1 MAASTCE
8 TIKNYNIEHF
18 ALPLWFHNWRRFFK
32 YNDKTHFKIGIQPRH
47 RRLHRRFAAIRRSL
61 HSQKNAR
68 HRPQTAE
75 RAEHAKQNEQ
85 EYSDGQIPIS
95 PFRADTSDNAPFSS
109 EGGGVPFAK
118 RDDCN
123 TEANDSAISFARM
136 SEIYLRQK
144 KVSQL
149 TRVTEENDDDGV
161 AGRVR
166 NRAGN
171 QRVSPLGRT
180 PAYGDTLNSAPRPSC
195 RRPPRTRPYGAI
207 PAPAAI
213 PARPPPK
220 QYPAISCAEKLRPEE
235 TKIPKTTTNRM
246 KIYSFRI
253 LQIEI
258 FYLFLSKCFP
268 LMEKRPDQNR
278 TGWEPRPSSIR
289 SSLAGCGT
297 LLRAVARE

>member
-1 MAASTCE
+1 M
-8 TIKNYNIEHF
+8 
-18 ALPLWFHNWRRFFK
+18 WFHNWRRFFK

-118 RDDCN
+118 QDDCN

-136 SEIYLRQK
+136 SESYLRQK

-195 RRPPRTRPYGAI
+195 RRPPPEPSVRSNSSSGSNPRTPRSGTI
-207 PAPAAI
+207 SRDFMRRKTPA
-213 PARPPPK
+213 
-220 QYPAISCAEKLRPEE
+220 
-235 TKIPKTTTNRM
+235 
-246 KIYSFRI
+246 
-253 LQIEI
+253 
-258 FYLFLSKCFP
+258 
-268 LMEKRPDQNR
+268 
-278 TGWEPRPSSIR
+278 G
-289 SSLAGCGT
+289 
-297 LLRAVARE
+297 

>member
-1 MAASTCE
+1 MRDTDRSGGTSGTCK
-8 TIKNYNIEHF
+8 TNRSIRTDKYRYRHF
-18 ALPLWFHNWRRFFK
+18 ERTPRTTTPSPRR
-32 YNDKTHFKIGIQPRH
+32 
-47 RRLHRRFAAIRRSL
+47 
-61 HSQKNAR
+61 
-68 HRPQTAE
+68 
-75 RAEHAKQNEQ
+75 
-85 EYSDGQIPIS
+85 
-95 PFRADTSDNAPFSS
+95 
-109 EGGGVPFAK
+109 GGVVPFAK

-136 SEIYLRQK
+136 SELYLRQK

-149 TRVTEENDDDGV
+149 TRVTEENDDAGV

-180 PAYGDTLNSAPRPSC
+180 P
-195 RRPPRTRPYGAI
+195 PYGEI

-213 PARPPPK
+213 PARPAPE
-220 QYPAISCAEKLRPEE
+220 QYPATSCAEKLRPDE

-268 LMEKRPDQNR
+268 
-278 TGWEPRPSSIR
+278 
-289 SSLAGCGT
+289 
-297 LLRAVARE
+297 

>member
-1 MAASTCE
+1 M
-8 TIKNYNIEHF
+8 
-18 ALPLWFHNWRRFFK
+18 WFHNWRRFFK

-61 HSQKNAR
+61 HSQKKCAAPTADGGTSGTCKTKRTGVFGRINTDIAISSG
-68 HRPQTAE
+68 HLGQRPLLL
-75 RAEHAKQNEQ
+75 
-85 EYSDGQIPIS
+85 
-95 PFRADTSDNAPFSS
+95 
-109 EGGGVPFAK
+109 GGGGIVPFAK

-149 TRVTEENDDDGV
+149 TRVTEENDDAGV

-180 PAYGDTLNSAPRPSC
+180 PAYGDTLNSTPRPSC
-195 RRPPRTRPYGAI
+195 RRPPPRNPPYGAI

-213 PARPPPK
+213 PARPP
-220 QYPAISCAEKLRPEE
+220 RNN
-235 TKIPKTTTNRM
+235 IPRFHAQKNSGRM
-246 KIYSFRI
+246 KRNTKNDN
-253 LQIEI
+253 QPHEN
-258 FYLFLSKCFP
+258 LFVPYFA
-268 LMEKRPDQNR
+268 N
-278 TGWEPRPSSIR
+278 
-289 SSLAGCGT
+289 
-297 LLRAVARE
+297 

>member
-1 MAASTCE
+1 M
-8 TIKNYNIEHF
+8 
-18 ALPLWFHNWRRFFK
+18 
-32 YNDKTHFKIGIQPRH
+32 
-47 RRLHRRFAAIRRSL
+47 
-61 HSQKNAR
+61 
-68 HRPQTAE
+68 
-75 RAEHAKQNEQ
+75 
-85 EYSDGQIPIS
+85 
-95 PFRADTSDNAPFSS
+95 
-109 EGGGVPFAK
+109 PFAK

-149 TRVTEENDDDGV
+149 TRVTEENDDAGV

-180 PAYGDTLNSAPRPSC
+180 PAYGDTLNSAPRNL
-195 RRPPRTRPYGAI
+195 PYGAI

-213 PARPPPK
+213 PARPAPE
-220 QYPAISCAEKLRPEE
+220 QYPAISCAEKLRPDE

>member
-1 MAASTCE
+1 M
-8 TIKNYNIEHF
+8 
-18 ALPLWFHNWRRFFK
+18 WFHNWRRFFK

-47 RRLHRRFAAIRRSL
+47 RRLHRRFAAIRRNL

-95 PFRADTSDNAPFSS
+95 PFRADTSDNDPFSS
-109 EGGGVPFAK
+109 EGGGVVPFAK

-123 TEANDSAISFARM
+123 TEATDSAISFARM

-149 TRVTEENDDDGV
+149 TRVTEENDDAGV

-195 RRPPRTRPYGAI
+195 RRPPPEPSVRSNSSSGSNPRT
-207 PAPAAI
+207 
-213 PARPPPK
+213 PPPETISRDFMRRK
-220 QYPAISCAEKLRPEE
+220 TPA
-235 TKIPKTTTNRM
+235 
-246 KIYSFRI
+246 
-253 LQIEI
+253 
-258 FYLFLSKCFP
+258 
-268 LMEKRPDQNR
+268 
-278 TGWEPRPSSIR
+278 G
-289 SSLAGCGT
+289 
-297 LLRAVARE
+297 

>member
-1 MAASTCE
+1 MRGTDRRRRNERNMQNKTNRSIRTD
-8 TIKNYNIEHF
+8 KYRYRHF
-18 ALPLWFHNWRRFFK
+18 ERTPRTTPPSPRRG
-32 YNDKTHFKIGIQPRH
+32 GI
-47 RRLHRRFAAIRRSL
+47 
-61 HSQKNAR
+61 
-68 HRPQTAE
+68 
-75 RAEHAKQNEQ
+75 
-85 EYSDGQIPIS
+85 
-95 PFRADTSDNAPFSS
+95 
-109 EGGGVPFAK
+109 VPFAK

-149 TRVTEENDDDGV
+149 TRVTEENDDAGV

-195 RRPPRTRPYGAI
+195 RRPPPE
-207 PAPAAI
+207 
-213 PARPPPK
+213 
-220 QYPAISCAEKLRPEE
+220 QYPAISCAEKLRPDE

>member
-1 MAASTCE
+1 M
-8 TIKNYNIEHF
+8 
-18 ALPLWFHNWRRFFK
+18 WFHNWRRFFK

-68 HRPQTAE
+68 HRPQRRNE
-75 RAEHAKQNEQ
+75 RNMQNKTNRSIRTDKYRYRHFERT
-85 EYSDGQIPIS
+85 PRTTPPS
-95 PFRADTSDNAPFSS
+95 PRR
-109 EGGGVPFAK
+109 GGVVPFAK

-149 TRVTEENDDDGV
+149 TRVTEENDDAGV

-195 RRPPRTRPYGAI
+195 RRPPGTLRTEQFQLRQQSPPG
-207 PAPAAI
+207 PPRGPMPRVEAPRNAG
-213 PARPPPK
+213 
-220 QYPAISCAEKLRPEE
+220 
-235 TKIPKTTTNRM
+235 RM
-246 KIYSFRI
+246 KRKY
-253 LQIEI
+253 Q
-258 FYLFLSKCFP
+258 
-268 LMEKRPDQNR
+268 KRQP
-278 TGWEPRPSSIR
+278 T
-289 SSLAGCGT
+289 A
-297 LLRAVARE
+297 

>member
-18 ALPLWFHNWRRFFK
+18 ALLLWFHNWRRFFK

-47 RRLHRRFAAIRRSL
+47 RRLHWRFAAIRRSL
-61 HSQKNAR
+61 HSQKKCAAPTADGGTSGTCKTKRTGVFGRINTDIAISSG
-68 HRPQTAE
+68 HLGQRPLLLG
-75 RAEHAKQNEQ
+75 R
-85 EYSDGQIPIS
+85 
-95 PFRADTSDNAPFSS
+95 
-109 EGGGVPFAK
+109 GGVVPFAK

-149 TRVTEENDDDGV
+149 TRVTEENDDAGV

-180 PAYGDTLNSAPRPSC
+180 PAYGDTLNSTPRPSC
-195 RRPPRTRPYGAI
+195 RRPPPEPSVRSNSSAGSNPRT
-207 PAPAAI
+207 
-213 PARPPPK
+213 PPPETISRDFMRRK
-220 QYPAISCAEKLRPEE
+220 TPA
-235 TKIPKTTTNRM
+235 
-246 KIYSFRI
+246 
-253 LQIEI
+253 
-258 FYLFLSKCFP
+258 
-268 LMEKRPDQNR
+268 
-278 TGWEPRPSSIR
+278 G
-289 SSLAGCGT
+289 
-297 LLRAVARE
+297 

>member
-1 MAASTCE
+1 M
-8 TIKNYNIEHF
+8 
-18 ALPLWFHNWRRFFK
+18 WFHNWRRFFK

-47 RRLHRRFAAIRRSL
+47 RQLHRRFAAIRRSL

-68 HRPQTAE
+68 HRPQRRNE
-75 RAEHAKQNEQ
+75 RNMQNEQ

-95 PFRADTSDNAPFSS
+95 PFRADTSDNDPFSS
-109 EGGGVPFAK
+109 EGGGGGGVVPFAK

-149 TRVTEENDDDGV
+149 TRVTEENDDAGV

-195 RRPPRTRPYGAI
+195 RRPPPEPSVRRNSSSGSNPRTPRSGTI
-207 PAPAAI
+207 SRDFMRRKTPA
-213 PARPPPK
+213 
-220 QYPAISCAEKLRPEE
+220 
-235 TKIPKTTTNRM
+235 
-246 KIYSFRI
+246 
-253 LQIEI
+253 
-258 FYLFLSKCFP
+258 
-268 LMEKRPDQNR
+268 
-278 TGWEPRPSSIR
+278 G
-289 SSLAGCGT
+289 
-297 LLRAVARE
+297 

>member
-1 MAASTCE
+1 M
-8 TIKNYNIEHF
+8 
-18 ALPLWFHNWRRFFK
+18 WFHNWRRFFK

-68 HRPQTAE
+68 HRPQRRNE
-75 RAEHAKQNEQ
+75 RNMQNEQ

-95 PFRADTSDNAPFSS
+95 PFRADTSDNDPFSS
-109 EGGGVPFAK
+109 EGGGVVPFAK

-123 TEANDSAISFARM
+123 TEATDSAISFARM

-149 TRVTEENDDDGV
+149 TRVTEENDDAGV

-195 RRPPRTRPYGAI
+195 RRPPPGTLRTEKFQLRQQSPHAPLRNNI
-207 PAPAAI
+207 PRFHAQ
-213 PARPPPK
+213 K
-220 QYPAISCAEKLRPEE
+220 NSS
-235 TKIPKTTTNRM
+235 RM
-246 KIYSFRI
+246 KRKY
-253 LQIEI
+253 Q
-258 FYLFLSKCFP
+258 
-268 LMEKRPDQNR
+268 KRQP
-278 TGWEPRPSSIR
+278 T
-289 SSLAGCGT
+289 A
-297 LLRAVARE
+297 